1 VKKDFF
7 KGKSFVTNEELQDLI
22 NTQNLDEIEKRNALL
37 EVRDIN
43 QRYFLKELKRNQ
55 ELKRVHNDIT
65 FKEVIINDVKEENL
79 EESDN
84 KIIDVSFYLNQIK
97 ECENVKEIIS
107 VLPKNNN
114 YDFERLINTIL
125 MHYIEDCVEI
135 ENFIASEELTQEEQE
150 EFLTELHTKK
160 EIMNKIIEYRN
171 QPIIVE
177 TEIKKNNLIYLNSS
191 SGNVYAQNDL
201 KSIDIDYYDS
211 FLELLNSIIDGSFKN
226 VKNFSNNNKIGQ
238 LYEVKDF
245 KTRIVFDRIDK
256 NTIIIISIFMKKTD
270 KDLKYREQ
278 IVNRATKYRNIRDML
293 KMLCKNPEYIKENEE
308 ITNEL
313 LDTLSRKGETRKWM
327 IL

>member
-313 LDTLSRKGETRKWM
+313 LDTLSRKGETRK
-327 IL
+327 